1 MLDTFIIR
9 QTNIIVKEIQQKLIF
24 QFIIYLFKIEIF
36 DTIKCQT
43 KKKYQKNIEWIL
55 TSKLYCKY
63 YQHRKLYSL

>member
-43 KKKYQKNIEWIL
+43 KKKISE
-55 TSKLYCKY
+55 KY
-63 YQHRKLYSL
+63 